1 VEQRNLKTATST
13 IERILEQLAV
23 LAPATNGAAR
33 EEVRALLNAS
43 FASLLSRMN
52 LVSREEFDAQSA
64 LLARTREKLQALE
77 SRLAELEREE
87 GERAGR

>member
-1 VEQRNLKTATST
+1 LKPATATV
-13 IERILEQLAV
+13 ERILEQLSV
-23 LAPATNGAAR
+23 IAPLGSGAAR
-33 EEVRALLNAS
+33 EEVRALLAAS
-43 FASLLSRMN
+43 FASMLSRMN

-77 SRLAELEREE
+77 ARLADLERED